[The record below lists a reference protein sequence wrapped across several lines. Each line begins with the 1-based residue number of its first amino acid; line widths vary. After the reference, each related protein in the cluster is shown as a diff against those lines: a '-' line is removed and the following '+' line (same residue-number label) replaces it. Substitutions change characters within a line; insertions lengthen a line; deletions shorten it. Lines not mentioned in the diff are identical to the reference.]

1 MRKLITTVLPLLAL
15 AACQVTKDEK
25 NDSTTVEYNGDLAE
39 NTLDAVG
46 NQAEDIAGKIGNDVE
61 RTADKIESRVDNT
74 NIKVD
79 VDTRSDKD
87 KAAANAN

>member
-1 MRKLITTVLPLLAL
+1 MRMIIAALPLLAL

-25 NDSTTVEYNGDLAE
+25 NDSTTVEYNGDIAE

-46 NQAEDIAGKIGNDVE
+46 NKAEDIAGKIGNDVE
-61 RTADKIESRVDNT
+61 QSADKVENKVDNT

-79 VDTRSDKD
+79 VDTHKD
-87 KAAANAN
+87 KATTNSN